1 MFEKTGLLPDKN
13 LTIAILLLLVF
24 GWIMSFSAS
33 LGHFGHYGFFLKQT
47 IYISLGLMLAFTC
60 LKIPLYF
67 YKKYAK
73 YFFVFTL
80 VCLALVFLPEPIG
93 RTVNGSTRW
102 INFVVFKF
110 QPSEMMKIAM
120 ILYMADFL
128 VRHEKDVKKPWM
140 GLIKTLII
148 IGLADVLLLLEM
160 DLGATIIISLTAL
173 IMLFAAGVYLMQLTL
188 VGSGLISM
196 VGIWLYID
204 GLNGGVRW
212 ARMTEFWQIEL
223 WSNNSEKVYQ
233 TKQALIGIARGDW
246 TGVGLGN
253 GIQKYNKLPEPHT
266 DMIFSVIGEEIGI
279 VGMLFVIFTF
289 SFIML
294 KGFKIAKDA
303 LKNRRKYS
311 SYVGFG
317 ICTWLSL
324 QFSVNIAM
332 NLGLI
337 PPKGFPLPLVSY
349 GGSSMVFV
357 LIALGILLRIDMEN
371 RCKYSK
377 QKKYV

>member
-1 MFEKTGLLPDKN
+1 MFEKTGQLPDKN
-13 LTIAILLLLVF
+13 LTIAILILLIF

-33 LGHFGHYGFFLKQT
+33 LGHFDSYGYFVKQS
-47 IYISLGLMLAFTC
+47 IFISLGLILAFTC

-67 YKKYAK
+67 YKNNARL
-73 YFFVFTL
+73 FFIFTL
-80 VCLALVFLPEPIG
+80 VCLTLVFLPEPIG

-102 INFVVFKF
+102 INFVFFKF

-128 VRHEKDVKKPWM
+128 IRHEKDVKKPWM

-148 IGLADVLLLLEM
+148 ISSAGVLLLLET
-160 DLGATIIISLTAL
+160 DLGATAIISLTAL
-173 IMLFAAGVYLMQLTL
+173 IMLFAAGAYLKQLTI
-188 VGSGLISM
+188 VGVSLTSLL
-196 VGIWLYID
+196 GIGLYID

-212 ARMTEFWQIEL
+212 QRMTEFWQIDL
-223 WSNNSEKVYQ
+223 WLNESDKVYQ

-253 GIQKYNKLPEPHT
+253 GIQKYSKLPEPHT
-266 DMIFSVIGEEIGI
+266 DMIFSIIGEEVGI

-289 SFIML
+289 GFIML

-303 LKNRRKYS
+303 LKQKRKYS

-337 PPKGFPLPLVSY
+337 PPKGFPLPLISY
-349 GGSSMVFV
+349 GGSSMIFV

-371 RCKYSK
+371 RCEYSK
-377 QKKYV
+377 QRNYV

>member
-1 MFEKTGLLPDKN
+1 MFEKTGQLPDKN
-13 LTIAILLLLVF
+13 LTIAILILLIF

-33 LGHFGHYGFFLKQT
+33 LGHFDSYSFFAKQS
-47 IYISLGLMLAFTC
+47 IFILVGLILAYTC

-67 YKKYAK
+67 YQQHARK
-73 YFFVFTL
+73 FFIFTL
-80 VCLALVFLPEPIG
+80 ICLALVFLPEPIG

-102 INFVVFKF
+102 INFIFFKF

-128 VRHEKDVKKPWM
+128 IRHEKDVKKPWM

-148 IGLADVLLLLEM
+148 ITSAAILLLMET
-160 DLGATIIISLTAL
+160 DLGATAIISLTSL
-173 IMLFAAGVYLMQLTL
+173 IMLFAAGAYLKQLSI
-188 VGSGLISM
+188 VGTGLISM
-196 VGIWLYID
+196 TGIGLYID

-212 ARMTEFWQIEL
+212 VRMTEFWQIDL
-223 WSNNSEKVYQ
+223 WLNNSEKVYQ

-253 GIQKYNKLPEPHT
+253 GIQKYTKLPEPHT
-266 DMIFSVIGEEIGI
+266 DMIFAIIGEEIGI
-279 VGMLFVIFTF
+279 IGMLFIIFGF
-289 SFIML
+289 GFIML

-303 LKNRRKYS
+303 LKQKRKYS

-324 QFSVNIAM
+324 QFSVNVAM

-337 PPKGFPLPLVSY
+337 PPKGFPLPLISY
-349 GGSSMVFV
+349 GGSSMIFV

-371 RCKYSK
+371 RCDYSK

>member
-1 MFEKTGLLPDKN
+1 
-13 LTIAILLLLVF
+13 
-24 GWIMSFSAS
+24 
-33 LGHFGHYGFFLKQT
+33 
-47 IYISLGLMLAFTC
+47 MLAFTC

-173 IMLFAAGVYLMQLTL
+173 IMLFAAGVYLIQLTL

-349 GGSSMVFV
+349 GGSSMIFV

>member
-1 MFEKTGLLPDKN
+1 MFEKTGQLPDKN
-13 LTIAILLLLVF
+13 LTTAILVLLIF
-24 GWIMSFSAS
+24 GWILSFSAS
-33 LGHFGHYGFFLKQT
+33 LGHFNSYSYFFKQS
-47 IYISLGLMLAFTC
+47 IFISLGLMLGYAC

-67 YKKYAK
+67 YKNNAK
-73 YFFVFTL
+73 YFFIFTL
-80 VCLALVFLPEPIG
+80 VCLTLVFLPEPIG

-102 INFVVFKF
+102 INFVFFKF

-128 VRHEKDVKKPWM
+128 IRHEKDVKKPWM

-148 IGLADVLLLLEM
+148 ISSADILLLLET
-160 DLGATIIISLTAL
+160 DLGATAIISLTAL
-173 IMLFAAGVYLMQLTL
+173 IMLFAAGAYLKQLTI
-188 VGSGLISM
+188 VGSILVSMAGIGLY
-196 VGIWLYID
+196 VD

-212 ARMTEFWQIEL
+212 LRMTEFWQLEL

-253 GIQKYNKLPEPHT
+253 GIQKYTKLPEPHT
-266 DMIFSVIGEEIGI
+266 DMIFSIIGEELGI
-279 VGMLFVIFTF
+279 IGMLFVIFMF
-289 SFIML
+289 GFIML

-303 LKNRRKYS
+303 LKQKRKYS

-337 PPKGFPLPLVSY
+337 PPKGFPLPLISY
-349 GGSSMVFV
+349 GGSSMIFV

-371 RCKYSK
+371 RCEYSK
-377 QKKYV
+377 QKNYV